1 MKHNDE
7 ILREYIVE
15 VNSFL
20 KSIIDNNNNIS
31 VSAYD
36 KLDAIAYN
44 LEVLIEEIKIIIDI
58 L

>member
-1 MKHNDE
+1 MKHKDE
-7 ILREYIVE
+7 ILCEYIVE

-20 KSIIDNNNNIS
+20 KSLIDNNDTN
-31 VSAYD
+31 VSAHD
-36 KLDAIAYN
+36 KLDTIAYN

>member
-7 ILREYIVE
+7 ILCEYIVE

-20 KSIIDNNNNIS
+20 KSLIDNNDTN

-36 KLDAIAYN
+36 KLDTIAYN